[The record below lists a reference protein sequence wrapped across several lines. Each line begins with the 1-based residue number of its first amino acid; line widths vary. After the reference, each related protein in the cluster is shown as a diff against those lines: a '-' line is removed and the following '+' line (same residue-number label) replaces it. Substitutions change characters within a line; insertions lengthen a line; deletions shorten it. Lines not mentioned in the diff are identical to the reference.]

1 MAAAVLDGAAPVV
14 PLADSRDNVATI
26 EALCRSAR
34 ENRPVPLPPSGR
46 GGP

>member
-14 PLADSRDNVATI
+14 PLADSRDNVATL

-34 ENRPVPLPPSGR
+34 ENQPVPFPTPSR